1 MNSHA
6 SSDQRIAGIAG
17 IAFVISFVV
26 VIALSLDSPGFDDPA
41 ELRDFFVNNAT
52 RVHLVTWLG
61 ALAIVFFFLPFAT
74 GLRNLLA
81 PVDTADEPLWTRLSF
96 TGAVVVAATL
106 LIGTAFWEVLSFGA
120 AETLSDE
127 TLVAIARFDSVTFSA
142 LMPWALALF
151 IAAASIVML
160 RSRIFASWIGWF
172 GVIAAAISLIGTLW
186 IFTEDEESVLAFI
199 SAIGIAISVLWVL
212 LVSIAMTRAT
222 EQVAV
227 PGSHGRVAAPSG

>member
-17 IAFVISFVV
+17 IGFVISFVV
-26 VIALSLDSPGFDDPA
+26 IIALSLDSPGFDDPA
-41 ELRDFFVNNAT
+41 ELRDFFVNSAT

-61 ALAIVFFFLPFAT
+61 TLATVFFFLPFAT

-81 PVDTADEPLWTRLSF
+81 PADTAGEQLWTRLCY
-96 TGAVVVAATL
+96 TGAVIAAATI
-106 LIGTAFWEVLSFGA
+106 LIDFAYWEVLSFGA

-151 IAAASIVML
+151 IAAASLVVL
-160 RSRIFASWIGWF
+160 RSRVLASWIGWF
-172 GVIAAAISLIGTLW
+172 GVIASVISLIGTLW

-212 LVSIAMTRAT
+212 VVSIAMTRSA
-222 EQVAV
+222 EQVTV
-227 PGSHGRVAAPSG
+227 PGNPERVTAPSG